1 MTLNIVNILSL
12 RNRRQN
18 MNCVIQNL
26 LIKGTW
32 RNEYDINDM
41 GYGVR
46 ATMKSFTQYHAL
58 LLQSHYNL
66 PVTQQRGYQ
75 MFRILQWVWY
85 VHKKSN

>member
-1 MTLNIVNILSL
+1 MVEGDENDQNPVHYETENMMLTTMSIMANILL
-12 RNRRQN
+12 Q
-18 MNCVIQNL
+18 
-26 LIKGTW
+26 
-32 RNEYDINDM
+32 
-41 GYGVR
+41 
-46 ATMKSFTQYHAL
+46 TMKSFTQYHAL